1 MISRI
6 TLPALVVGL
15 LASFTLAMA
24 PAQADM
30 AMPDVRLSGA
40 AEVTATYT
48 ATTPGYNWSAGV
60 SPRYTWYRGDNGNAS
75 GYAPIY
81 GATDQRYKLKDADHG
96 HSVKVNVRA
105 VRDGQVV
112 GETWSP
118 SSNRILYEV
127 TAPVLSGTGYV
138 GNTISGKL
146 GIWTTEWDVT
156 MWWRRGAKILP
167 NTNRLTYKAVP
178 ADAGHSISMV
188 GLGEYEYDNG
198 VHPID
203 RRVTHRRIRW
213 EQHLILKAS
222 SSRGNLHVIMNSYAK
237 RATQVRGRGS
247 VRLYDGPR
255 LLKKFW
261 LTGRRLMTFKGLHK
275 GGHTLK
281 LVFPQNNF
289 FSGKTVSTPVTVRR

>member
-1 MISRI
+1 
-6 TLPALVVGL
+6 
-15 LASFTLAMA
+15 
-24 PAQADM
+24 
-30 AMPDVRLSGA
+30 
-40 AEVTATYT
+40 
-48 ATTPGYNWSAGV
+48 
-60 SPRYTWYRGDNGNAS
+60 
-75 GYAPIY
+75 
-81 GATDQRYKLKDADHG
+81 
-96 HSVKVNVRA
+96 

-156 MWWRRGAKILP
+156 IWWRRGEDILP
-167 NTNRLTYKAVP
+167 DTNSYTYKAVP
-178 ADAGHSISMV
+178 ADAGKSISMV
-188 GLGEYEYDNG
+188 GLGEYDYPNG

-203 RRVTHRRIRW
+203 RRVTHQRVRW
-213 EQHLILKAS
+213 EQTLLLRAS
-222 SSRGNLHVIMNSYAK
+222 SSNGNLNVIMNSYAK
-237 RATQVRGRGS
+237 RATQVKGSGS
-247 VRLYDGPR
+247 VSLYDGPR

-281 LVFPQNNF
+281 LVFPENNF
-289 FSGKTVSTPVTVRR
+289 FTGKTVSTPVTVK